1 MNQIERIQQ
10 MEQNFNQSVLAV
22 QALWDALEQYAEA
35 RTKISALEEYYQSP
49 QWMND
54 VDDDRSGKLPA
65 TLPRGI
71 LSEDGIYNLLIE
83 NRELLQELAD
93 FLAAQE
99 SV

>member
-35 RTKISALEEYYQSP
+35 RTKISALEAYYQSP

-93 FLAAQE
+93 FLATQE
-99 SV
+99 